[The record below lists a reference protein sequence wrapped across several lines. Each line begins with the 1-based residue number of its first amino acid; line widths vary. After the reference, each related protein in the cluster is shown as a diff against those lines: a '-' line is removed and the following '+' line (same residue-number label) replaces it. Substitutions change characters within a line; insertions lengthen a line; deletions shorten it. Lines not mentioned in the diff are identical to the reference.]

1 MTLAKT
7 GASVSSRA
15 NIITMCLS
23 FNRSVR
29 IPVIVLGAV
38 LFASRAAAETT
49 VPAVTSAN
57 PLLTESSLPYHLP
70 PFEQIKPEHFAPAF
84 ALGMEQELKEVAAI
98 ANNPAVPTFDNTI
111 VALERSGELL
121 NRVSTAFGILTG
133 ANTNPELDKLESV
146 ITPKL
151 AAHRDAILLNPALF
165 ARIEALY
172 AKRDQLGLDPESL
185 R

>member
-1 MTLAKT
+1 MRLPFTRPVL
-7 GASVSSRA
+7 
-15 NIITMCLS
+15 L
-23 FNRSVR
+23 
-29 IPVIVLGAV
+29 PVIALGAA
-38 LFASRAAAETT
+38 LFAGRAAAESAA
-49 VPAVTSAN
+49 PAVTSAN

-121 NRVSTAFGILTG
+121 SRVQTAFGILTG
-133 ANTNPELDKLESV
+133 ANTNPELDKLDSE

-151 AAHRDAILLNPALF
+151 AAHRDAVLLNPALF

-185 R
+185 RLLTRYRRDYVRAGAKLS